1 MSNWKDKMFDELDQ
15 LVDDMVNEEFSTVI
29 RNLEDSVADAI
40 SVFDNNISDT
50 ADQYADG
57 VEKDDII
64 NAIMT
69 FQCSA
74 EKRLK
79 GRILDYIKGY

>member
-1 MSNWKDKMFDELDQ
+1 MSIWKDKMLDELDQ
-15 LVDDMVNEEFSTVI
+15 LVDDMVKEEFSTVI

-57 VEKDDII
+57 VDAKDIQA
-64 NAIMT
+64 AIMQY
-69 FQCSA
+69 QCSA

-79 GRILDYIKGY
+79 GRIMDYIKGY

>member
-1 MSNWKDKMFDELDQ
+1 MSNWKDKMYDELDQ
-15 LVDDMVNEEFSTVI
+15 LVDDMVKEEFSTVI

-57 VEKDDII
+57 VDKGDII
-64 NAIMT
+64 QAIME

-74 EKRLK
+74 ELRLK
-79 GRILDYIKGY
+79 HRISDYIKGL